1 MRRVLLL
8 LAPVALLALAAATQ
22 GRSGPGARA
31 PAATTTAVERFAS
44 VALQG
49 PEQFAISL
57 PPGYAGTRRRYPVVY
72 LLHGLPDDGTGFAAA
87 RVRRLAAEAAAR
99 GRPVIVVAPQ
109 GARTGDTDPEWHD
122 WGPGRNW
129 ETAVAEELVAR
140 VDAGWRTIPDR
151 RSRALIGISAGGYGA
166 AAIGLHRPET
176 FSVLESWSGYFRP
189 TTPDGGAT
197 LHVGTPAE
205 DRAASAHSFVGC
217 LARIDRR
224 YRPRYFGFYVG
235 SQDPDFVD
243 DNERLHAELDTRRG
257 AAPLRR
263 LPRRPPQRVL
273 GRPRAA
279 VAGGRARA
287 PLVVAGAPGRPGG
300 GACRRAGRALS
311 RRLGRRAAGRGAP
324 GRRRGAPGRR
334 RGARG
339 RGPRGARG
347 PGRPAP
353 AGRPSPGRPCSPR
366 RGARRRR

>member
-243 DNERLHAELDTRRG
+243 DNERLHAELTRAGVPHRFAVYPGGHRSAFWAAHERRWLEAALGRLSWSPARRG
-257 AAPLRR
+257 DPAAA
-263 LPRRPPQRVL
+263 
-273 GRPRAA
+273 RAA
-279 VAGGRARA
+279 ARA
-287 PLVVAGAPGRPGG
+287 ARCPGA
-300 GACRRAGRALS
+300 
-311 RRLGRRAAGRGAP
+311 
-324 GRRRGAPGRR
+324 
-334 RGARG
+334 
-339 RGPRGARG
+339 
-347 PGRPAP
+347 
-353 AGRPSPGRPCSPR
+353 
-366 RGARRRR
+366 